1 MFVRWNLT
9 VCSVSHKSF
18 AISLFERPRAS
29 DSRTWT
35 SLLVSPASTAGSAP
49 FRSRTTTVRST
60 VPRAASRTTVT
71 SSRGSACLETN
82 DTAPFVSARWIDCGS
97 SRPES
102 TTTFTPAWRSPIS
115 SRHLKPSISG
125 IRRSSK
131 TTSGLV
137 LAISGRTWLPSVA
150 LPTTS
155 MSSASATRQE
165 LASSISRWS
174 SATAS
179 LIVTILR
186 ASPVPHFSPLGPF
199 PQGRKDKRVTVCGRI
214 SYRTSDLSFTR
225 DSFGD
230 GARITH
236 RPFPPACGRCGR
248 RGSDLDHRL
257 GGLPVRSLWS
267 SIPPEHAAS
276 VTHCRTRSRRTPV
289 GRQLRRA
296 FWSTL
301 LAALFAVVPLTPAS
315 AEAATY
321 SIVPGGSPVTAV
333 IGAPDENATVTFG
346 GVIGQRISLKM
357 TAVTIG
363 TSICC
368 GTKVSILKP
377 DGTALAAPTSIG
389 TSGGFIDTKALTAT
403 GTYTIFVDPQGTA
416 TGNMTLTLYDVP
428 PDAPATI
435 VPGGASTTVTTTV
448 PGQNARASFTGSA
461 GQRVSLAVGPSCCT
475 VRVSFLRPDGTT
487 LGTAMTIGTF
497 GGFVDTVALPVAGTY
512 TILVDPQTTT
522 MGSVTLQL
530 YDVPP
535 DVTGTIVAGGAT
547 ATLSTTVAGQNGRL
561 TFSGT
566 AGQRV
571 AVNVGPTCCSVR
583 VSLLRPDGTTLVAPT
598 TIGTIGGFVDAV
610 SLAVAGTYTIV
621 VDPQGTSTGSV
632 TLRLYDV
639 PPDVTGTIVTGG
651 APVALTTTVPGQ
663 NGRLTFSGTAGQR
676 VSIKLGPTCCS
687 LRVSLL
693 RPDGTTQVAP
703 TSIGTT
709 GGFIDTTTLPV
720 AGTYTIV
727 VDPQG
732 TSTGSATVTLYAVA
746 ADVPGTIVPGGA
758 PVTVT
763 TTVPGQNARLTFSGI
778 AGRRVS
784 IKVAPTCCS
793 VKVSLLK
800 PDGTTL
806 VTPFSISTAGGFVE
820 PATLPVTGTYVLAID
835 PLTSSTGSLTV
846 TLYDVPADVAG
857 TIVAGGAA
865 VNATTTVPGQNARLT
880 FSGIAGGRVSLNV
893 GPSCCNVK
901 VSLLNP
907 DGTTL
912 VVPTTMGVSGGFIE
926 TKVLPATGTYSV
938 VVDPQSYEAGSVTLR
953 LYDVPPDATGAI
965 VANGP
970 PVTLSLSVPG
980 QNGLLVFDGTAGQ
993 RISVRLSGVTIGTS
1007 VCCSSRVSILKPDG
1021 TSVVSPVSFGT
1032 TGGFID
1038 ARTLPVTGAYTI
1050 VIDPMTSNT
1059 GGVTATVADVPADIT
1074 GPIVADGTPTTVGVT
1089 AAGQNARLTFTGAAA
1104 QRVSLQITA
1113 SCCAGKVSIL
1123 RPDAT
1128 ALAPATTFGAAGVF
1142 VDSLTLPGAGTY
1154 TVLVDPDTS
1163 AIGSITLKL
1172 FTVPPDAAAAIVP
1185 GGAPVTVTTTTPGQN
1200 ARLTFDGVIGQ
1211 RVSARISTTCCS
1223 TRVTLLN
1230 PNGTALV
1237 PAKSFAVGTSFV
1249 DTATLPTSGSYT
1261 LIIDPQGASAGSVTV
1276 TLYDVPP
1283 DVTALIGFGGS
1294 INVTP
1299 TVPGQ
1304 NVRVDFDG
1312 VMGDGVLVNTG
1323 PFNCCS
1329 TKMSLLG
1336 PTGTTVA
1343 GPGSYGADGGQLYA
1357 LLQASGTY
1365 TIFVDPQGPNVGV
1378 VHLGLSTDGTA
1389 PPPPTLTLSES
1400 SPDSYIANDVFY
1412 YRPTGTGSTLTVD
1425 AATTATGLA
1434 KMRFAGL
1441 GGGFTPTTF
1450 TDDPLAPYSQ
1460 TYTWTSGATY
1470 NNTTVPVTA
1479 YDSVGRGAITTFG
1492 IIRDATPPVTA
1503 DNTASIGSGWKNTN
1517 QTVILSPLDGA
1528 GSGVATTYYTSD
1540 GSTPTT
1546 ASTQGTSI
1554 PLTLDGIYTISYF
1567 STDNVRNAEA
1577 VKTASTQV
1585 RIDKT
1590 PPSSA
1595 VLNPLPGVIRNGRI
1609 VTGSGTDALSGIAS
1623 ISYYYC
1629 RGTSCSPTLLIGT
1642 SSTAV
1647 V

>member
-29 DSRTWT
+29 DSRTRT

-165 LASSISRWS
+165 IASSISRWS

-639 PPDVTGTIVTGG
+639 
-651 APVALTTTVPGQ
+651 
-663 NGRLTFSGTAGQR
+663 
-676 VSIKLGPTCCS
+676 
-687 LRVSLL
+687 
-693 RPDGTTQVAP
+693 
-703 TSIGTT
+703 
-709 GGFIDTTTLPV
+709 
-720 AGTYTIV
+720 
-727 VDPQG
+727 
-732 TSTGSATVTLYAVA
+732 A

-793 VKVSLLK
+793 VRISLLN

-806 VTPFSISTAGGFVE
+806 VAPFSISTAGGFVE

-835 PLTSSTGSLTV
+835 PLTSSIGSLTV

-907 DGTTL
+907 NGTTL
-912 VVPTTMGVSGGFIE
+912 VVPTTMGVSGGFID

-980 QNGLLVFDGTAGQ
+980 QNGSLVFDGTAGQ

-1007 VCCSSRVSILKPDG
+1007 VCCSSRVSLLKPDG
-1021 TSVVSPVSFGT
+1021 TSFVSPVSFGT

-1142 VDSLTLPGAGTY
+1142 VDSLTLP
-1154 TVLVDPDTS
+1154 
-1163 AIGSITLKL
+1163 
-1172 FTVPPDAAAAIVP
+1172 
-1185 GGAPVTVTTTTPGQN
+1185 
-1200 ARLTFDGVIGQ
+1200 
-1211 RVSARISTTCCS
+1211 
-1223 TRVTLLN
+1223 
-1230 PNGTALV
+1230 
-1237 PAKSFAVGTSFV
+1237 VG
-1249 DTATLPTSGSYT
+1249 
-1261 LIIDPQGASAGSVTV
+1261 
-1276 TLYDVPP
+1276 
-1283 DVTALIGFGGS
+1283 
-1294 INVTP
+1294 
-1299 TVPGQ
+1299 
-1304 NVRVDFDG
+1304 
-1312 VMGDGVLVNTG
+1312 
-1323 PFNCCS
+1323 
-1329 TKMSLLG
+1329 
-1336 PTGTTVA
+1336 
-1343 GPGSYGADGGQLYA
+1343 
-1357 LLQASGTY
+1357 
-1365 TIFVDPQGPNVGV
+1365 
-1378 VHLGLSTDGTA
+1378 
-1389 PPPPTLTLSES
+1389 
-1400 SPDSYIANDVFY
+1400 
-1412 YRPTGTGSTLTVD
+1412 
-1425 AATTATGLA
+1425 
-1434 KMRFAGL
+1434 
-1441 GGGFTPTTF
+1441 
-1450 TDDPLAPYSQ
+1450 
-1460 TYTWTSGATY
+1460 
-1470 NNTTVPVTA
+1470 
-1479 YDSVGRGAITTFG
+1479 
-1492 IIRDATPPVTA
+1492 
-1503 DNTASIGSGWKNTN
+1503 
-1517 QTVILSPLDGA
+1517 
-1528 GSGVATTYYTSD
+1528 
-1540 GSTPTT
+1540 
-1546 ASTQGTSI
+1546 
-1554 PLTLDGIYTISYF
+1554 
-1567 STDNVRNAEA
+1567 
-1577 VKTASTQV
+1577 
-1585 RIDKT
+1585 
-1590 PPSSA
+1590 
-1595 VLNPLPGVIRNGRI
+1595 
-1609 VTGSGTDALSGIAS
+1609 
-1623 ISYYYC
+1623 
-1629 RGTSCSPTLLIGT
+1629 
-1642 SSTAV
+1642 
-1647 V
+1647 